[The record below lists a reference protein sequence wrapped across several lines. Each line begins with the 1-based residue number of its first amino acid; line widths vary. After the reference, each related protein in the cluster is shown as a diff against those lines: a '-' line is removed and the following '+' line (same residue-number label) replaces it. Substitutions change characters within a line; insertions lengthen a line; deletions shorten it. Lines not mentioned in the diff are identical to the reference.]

1 MRDCLRPHRNL
12 AAETQLKIMIQK
24 IQSLMYQPENH
35 STVEKMLEDAS
46 KLVKAPNRVL
56 DLEVIENYE
65 DWTDLDG
72 LVGELTMEVPVVADI
87 SKEDLQ
93 EIVQEMRG
101 VIESGQAPE
110 PMSLDYWMNFYREFF
125 ALNFPGVEDEL
136 YDAVFEDIELDEVVE
151 MALPHI
157 R

>member
-12 AAETQLKIMIQK
+12 AAETRLKTMIQR

-56 DLEVIENYE
+56 DLEVIEHYE
-65 DWTDLDG
+65 SWTDLDG
-72 LVGELTMEVPVVADI
+72 LVGELTMEVPVLTDI
-87 SKEDLQ
+87 SREDLQ

-101 VIESGQAPE
+101 VIESGQAPDH
-110 PMSLDYWMNFYREFF
+110 MSLDYWMNFYREFF

-136 YDAVFEDIELDEVVE
+136 YDAVFEDIGLNEVVE
-151 MALPHI
+151 MALPGI
-157 R
+157 Q

>member
-12 AAETQLKIMIQK
+12 AAETQLKTMIQR

-56 DLEVIENYE
+56 DLEMIEHYE
-65 DWTDLDG
+65 SWTDLDG
-72 LVGELTMEVPVVADI
+72 LVGELTMEVPVLSDI
-87 SKEDLQ
+87 CREDLQ

-101 VIESGQAPE
+101 VIESGQAPD
-110 PMSLDYWMNFYREFF
+110 PISLDYWMDFYREFF
-125 ALNFPGVEDEL
+125 ALNFPSAEDEL
-136 YDAVFEDIELDEVVE
+136 YEAVFEDIELDEVVE
-151 MALPHI
+151 MALSHI
-157 R
+157 Q

>member
-12 AAETQLKIMIQK
+12 AAETRLKTMIQR

-56 DLEVIENYE
+56 DLEVIGHYE
-65 DWTDLDG
+65 GWTDLDG
-72 LVGELTMEVPVVADI
+72 LVGELTMEVPVLTDI
-87 SKEDLQ
+87 SREDLQ

-101 VIESGQAPE
+101 VIESGQAPDH
-110 PMSLDYWMNFYREFF
+110 MSLDYWMNFYREFF

-151 MALPHI
+151 MALSHI
-157 R
+157 Q

>member
-24 IQSLMYQPENH
+24 IQSLMYQSENH
-35 STVEKMLEDAS
+35 STVEKMLENAS
-46 KLVKAPNRVL
+46 KLVKTPNRVL
-56 DLEVIENYE
+56 DLEVIEHYE
-65 DWTDLDG
+65 GWTDLDG

-125 ALNFPGVEDEL
+125 ALNFPGAEDEL